1 MHLAQSLV
9 RLHSPTIATWTND
22 VIRGVFHKGLRL
34 VVRRVYSSQN
44 PRTVRKSRT
53 VRDSVSQRF
62 PVAANC
68 KYVQLTLSKPVR
80 TRLEFSETDLR
91 TVSGYD
97 QFAVNSSQVE
107 FLLRVRTNILV
118 KHPPG
123 QIPVKQANQVVHNFD
138 NQYARTGGKRMSSV
152 DKILTY

>member
-1 MHLAQSLV
+1 MIS
-9 RLHSPTIATWTND
+9 
-22 VIRGVFHKGLRL
+22 GVFHKGLRL

-53 VRDSVSQRF
+53 VRGSVSQRF

-68 KYVQLTLSKPVR
+68 KYVQLTFSKPVR

-123 QIPVKQANQVVHNFD
+123 PLRFPRRLVLLSFLGFKVGSLGLTF
-138 NQYARTGGKRMSSV
+138 S
-152 DKILTY
+152 ILREI

>member
-1 MHLAQSLV
+1 MTIPLLKSLHN
-9 RLHSPTIATWTND
+9 RLFLTL
-22 VIRGVFHKGLRL
+22 GVFHKGLRL

-44 PRTVRKSRT
+44 PRTVRKSHT

-68 KYVQLTLSKPVR
+68 KYVQLTLSKPIR

-118 KHPPG
+118 KHPPCHLKTIFSG
-123 QIPVKQANQVVHNFD
+123 FCFKFSFFFFFFFSLDLAH
-138 NQYARTGGKRMSSV
+138 
-152 DKILTY
+152 

>member
-1 MHLAQSLV
+1 MGRRCSTPLSHTDSQFLY
-9 RLHSPTIATWTND
+9 TG
-22 VIRGVFHKGLRL
+22 GVFHKGLRL

-44 PRTVRKSRT
+44 PRTVCKSRT

-68 KYVQLTLSKPVR
+68 KNVQLTLSKPVR

-123 QIPVKQANQVVHNFD
+123 L
-138 NQYARTGGKRMSSV
+138 SSTTV
-152 DKILTY
+152 

>member
-1 MHLAQSLV
+1 MCFLYLWLKPLPFLKMFKWLNIWHL
-9 RLHSPTIATWTND
+9 
-22 VIRGVFHKGLRL
+22 GVFHKGLRL

-53 VRDSVSQRF
+53 VRGSVSQRF

-80 TRLEFSETDLR
+80 TLLEFSETDLR

-118 KHPPG
+118 KHPPAHIG
-123 QIPVKQANQVVHNFD
+123 PYSQRWTKFSPGLNGWLK
-138 NQYARTGGKRMSSV
+138 S
-152 DKILTY
+152 